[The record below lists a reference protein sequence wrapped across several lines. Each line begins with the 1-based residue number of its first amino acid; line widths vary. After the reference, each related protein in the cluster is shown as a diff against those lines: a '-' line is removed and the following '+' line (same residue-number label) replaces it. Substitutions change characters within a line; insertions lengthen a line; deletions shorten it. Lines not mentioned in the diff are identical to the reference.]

1 MTLTL
6 TFSNIKSIKIKSFSE
21 ITKSERSEGR
31 LQAGAIVRMFQPGM
45 KLDVFI
51 VENMPELQCVDSI
64 SFNEDDI
71 REGSRRVF
79 TTISKNAWAQWK
91 LPVKTDFFKGIQDGD
106 TIVMILHDSALQY
119 V

>member
-1 MTLTL
+1 MTSTL
-6 TFSNIKSIKIKSFSE
+6 TFSNIKSIKIKSSSE

-51 VENMPELQCVDSI
+51 IENMPELQCDDSI

-79 TTISKNAWAQWK
+79 TEISKNSWSQWK
-91 LPVKTDFFKGIQDGD
+91 LPVKTDFFKGIQEGD
-106 TIVMILHDSALQY
+106 TIVMILH
-119 V
+119 

>member
-1 MTLTL
+1 MTSTL
-6 TFSNIKSIKIKSFSE
+6 TFSNIKSIKIKSSSE

-51 VENMPELQCVDSI
+51 IENMPELQCDDSI

-71 REGSRRVF
+71 REGSRREF
-79 TTISKNAWAQWK
+79 TKITKSSWNQWK
-91 LPVKTDFFKGIQDGD
+91 LPVKTDFFKDIEEGD
-106 TIVMILHDSALQY
+106 TIVMILHVVKSKS
-119 V
+119 

>member
-1 MTLTL
+1 MTSTL
-6 TFSNIKSIKIKSFSE
+6 NFSDIKSIKIKSFSE

-51 VENMPELQCVDSI
+51 VENMPELQCDDSI

-71 REGSRRVF
+71 RDGSRRVF
-79 TTISKNAWAQWK
+79 TEISKNSWAQWK
-91 LPVKTDFFKGIQDGD
+91 LPVNTAFFKDVLEGD
-106 TIVMILHDSALQY
+106 VVVMILHEVKL
-119 V
+119 